1 MVHLRRARR
10 ARVAAE
16 ISRDQPGLTAD
27 EHLQALEDRLR
38 ELAALDAEDFVWRRE
53 QAAAEQARRDAA
65 RAAAQE
71 RAEHERQA
79 AAAEEAARQVLP
91 CADCGRAR
99 AAGLCEG
106 CGYRRRVTDFL
117 TEAERVT
124 VASLADPANIEAAA
138 RAVEEVRETLGA
150 ITRAAR
156 QRYLNALGP
165 GQYEADPDGV
175 RTLLAYNEL
184 EVLKQVVP
192 QIRTS
197 ALTTLARSAEADAD
211 ANRAHATEHRRRGR
225 HTPDSADAFTAAE
238 CAAQAAR
245 DRTAEHLLA
254 VQEKQPGKYQAETGA
269 RPAASVPWA
278 QKLAELA
285 ARPLPGETAEVLVS

>member
-1 MVHLRRARR
+1 M
-10 ARVAAE
+10 
-16 ISRDQPGLTAD
+16 AD
-27 EHLQALEDRLR
+27 L
-38 ELAALDAEDFVWRRE
+38 
-53 QAAAEQARRDAA
+53 
-65 RAAAQE
+65 
-71 RAEHERQA
+71 
-79 AAAEEAARQVLP
+79 
-91 CADCGRAR
+91 
-99 AAGLCEG
+99 
-106 CGYRRRVTDFL
+106 L

-124 VASLADPANIEAAA
+124 VASLADPANAEAAA

-156 QRYLNALGP
+156 QRYLNALEP

-197 ALTTLARSAEADAD
+197 ALATLARGAEADIE

-225 HTPDSADAFTAAE
+225 HAPDGADTFTAAE

-254 VQEKQPGKYQAETGA
+254 AREKQPGKDQAVAGDRTA
-269 RPAASVPWA
+269 SSVPWV
-278 QKLAELA
+278 QRMAELT
-285 ARPLPGETAEVLVS
+285 ARPLPGETAGELVS